1 MTLATRRATL
11 AALVP
16 ALVTLM
22 VLVAATPAAA
32 QFSETERTLWGIS
45 ASLVPQWTTID
56 GVKTFHRADVV
67 DLSGSTFHVGVA
79 RGTWLGG
86 DSGWS
91 FFRQS
96 IKDGSS
102 LMRDDYKYVTV
113 GRTTLSGV
121 QYHRFAP
128 FTTIRERIQVGVF
141 FGAGFGW
148 YRGMVD
154 REDKS
159 VPAGKVSMVPAGELS
174 MLARPNV
181 DNRWVPAPMLK
192 VAGAATALVGPG
204 VKGRVTFGY
213 GLLTGPELGFGL
225 VYLVGG
231 G

>member
-45 ASLVPQWTTID
+45 ASLVPKWTTID

-148 YRGMVD
+148 YRGMVN
-154 REDKS
+154 RNGES
-159 VPAGKVSMVPAGELS
+159 VDAGELS
-174 MLARPNV
+174 MLARPNVDNGMV